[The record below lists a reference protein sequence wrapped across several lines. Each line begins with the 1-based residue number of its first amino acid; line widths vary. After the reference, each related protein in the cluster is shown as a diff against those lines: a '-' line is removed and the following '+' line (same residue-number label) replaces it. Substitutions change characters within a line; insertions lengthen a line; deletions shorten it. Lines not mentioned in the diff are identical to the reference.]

1 LVIYKQL
8 KLGSFAFFALIR
20 HRVIIP
26 HDFSVSFFANVV
38 TFGLLS
44 LLLPMPECGGD
55 DKIMLS
61 SSKH

>member
-38 TFGLLS
+38 TFGLM
-44 LLLPMPECGGD
+44 LLPMLERGGE